1 MDNPLLDM
9 QTKKVK
15 IAEVAY
21 DHVKESAI
29 VGVIPKMSTPK
40 RPGLGRKK
48 SYMGLYY
55 SYHQPLRH
63 CNWFRKFK
71 EEAVAVIP
79 ASQEEEE
86 DQV

>member
-1 MDNPLLDM
+1 
-9 QTKKVK
+9 
-15 IAEVAY
+15 
-21 DHVKESAI
+21 
-29 VGVIPKMSTPK
+29 
-40 RPGLGRKK
+40 
-48 SYMGLYY
+48 MGLYY